1 MTVWD
6 DRVLT
11 ELCGVSENIRRRRM
25 LLSAPPR
32 AGRHCGMYVSSN
44 ELERKSITL
53 LGRSRSVEIRAVR
66 HPGCIS

>member
-11 ELCGVSENIRRRRM
+11 ELRGVSENIRRRRM
-25 LLSAPPR
+25 LLYAPR
-32 AGRHCGMYVSSN
+32 AGRHCGVYVSSN
-44 ELERKSITL
+44 ELEHKSITL